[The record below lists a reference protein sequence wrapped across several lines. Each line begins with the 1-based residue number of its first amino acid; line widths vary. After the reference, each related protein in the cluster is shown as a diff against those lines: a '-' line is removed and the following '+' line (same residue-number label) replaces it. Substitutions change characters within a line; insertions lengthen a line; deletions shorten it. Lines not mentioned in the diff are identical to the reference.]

1 MLKYKFMIFLI
12 LSSFTLND
20 VYGGVIVRNTR
31 EISEATPANGES
43 FDAAVELEKQTKDN
57 VITTTERNS
66 IAVDAAVTTASVAVG
81 DGAAETTASAAAGA
95 TTQIPNNINEEDIID
110 ANNNNNNNNAK
121 ADSKINSD
129 TVVALKNENIIIERT
144 TNSIINEE
152 HDENVDERNATT
164 ETSAIIKTNE

>member
-31 EISEATPANGES
+31 EISGATPANGES
-43 FDAAVELEKQTKDN
+43 IDETVELEKQTKEN

-66 IAVDAAVTTASVAVG
+66 IPVDVAVTTARVDDE
-81 DGAAETTASAAAGA
+81 DGATEATASAAAGA
-95 TTQIPNNINEEDIID
+95 TTQIPNNINEEDTID
-110 ANNNNNNNNAK
+110 VNNNNAK
-121 ADSKINSD
+121 ADNKITSD

-144 TNSIINEE
+144 TNSIINE
-152 HDENVDERNATT
+152 HDENVDERNDTT
-164 ETSAIIKTNE
+164 EISAIIKTNE